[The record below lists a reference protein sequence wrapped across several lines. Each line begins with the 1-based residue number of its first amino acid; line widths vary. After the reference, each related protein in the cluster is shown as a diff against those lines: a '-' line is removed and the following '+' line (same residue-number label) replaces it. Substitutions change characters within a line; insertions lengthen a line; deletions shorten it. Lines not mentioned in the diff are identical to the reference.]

1 MIEGLE
7 KLGIGDLNMVSTHRF
22 KVTKSDKLD
31 RYKVNGGMIA
41 GKYVSAIHIMNKEEA
56 QRVADARNRLVMKK
70 ASVTR
75 KIRSTK

>member
-1 MIEGLE
+1 MTG
-7 KLGIGDLNMVSTHRF
+7 THRF

-41 GKYVSAIHIMNKEEA
+41 GKYYSAIHVMNKEEA

-70 ASVTR
+70 AGVTR
-75 KIRSTK
+75 RLRRGQ